1 MAEINVLSRTH
12 VMSSNDDFVI
22 RWPHNNEAL
31 SRPYTLV
38 CHIDD
43 NGSDDGT
50 YTVKA
55 RPIGSS
61 VTPVAIPYQSLHL
74 NGVVGT
80 GALVST
86 AITADSMI
94 AVEADGLE
102 IVISRATGTTGSST
116 LTMAVSQMA

>member
-1 MAEINVLSRTH
+1 MATVEIVKNAH
-12 VMSSNDDFVI
+12 VMNANDTYI
-22 RWPHNNEAL
+22 LRWPHDNSVL
-31 SRPYTLV
+31 GRPYTLI

-50 YTVKA
+50 YTVAA
-55 RPIGSS
+55 RPRGSS

-74 NGVVGT
+74 NGAVGT

-86 AITADSMI
+86 GITTDSMI
-94 AVEADGLE
+94 AIEADGLE
-102 IVISRATGTTGSST
+102 IALVRAGGSAGSST